1 MGGSAAKRAPIEWEI
16 GVPLVTNRRMLSQM
30 ALAFGLGAAIA
41 YLFVAIALAAQGAWK
56 SLAPLALGFA
66 GADVGFFL
74 LGLLIMLAVFG
85 NRMTMRFRVDGASVT
100 ATTVDRR
107 ARALNRVAIVAG
119 ALTGKANLA
128 GAGLIA
134 RSGEEV
140 ETGWP
145 GIRHAVFEPRR
156 RAIAL
161 RNRWRTVVVLY
172 CTAENYGA
180 VAELVRANLAAVPAA
195 SRPKAGSPIP
205 ALLAWTAGVIV
216 ASFPAFVLPYP
227 FTLDLLM
234 PMVML
239 AFAVTTVWLIP
250 LFGYVVMFCAAYLVF
265 EVVAIGAATRRNQFT
280 GRIYSGFETLDG
292 GEWAALGLFAVGIA
306 FLVWF
311 GIRAVRGRIPSALA
325 NDMAEMD
332 RRR

>member
-1 MGGSAAKRAPIEWEI
+1 MDGKTANCAPIEWEI
-16 GVPLVTNRRMLSQM
+16 GVPLVTNRRMLGQM

-41 YLFVAIALAAQGAWK
+41 YLFVAIALAAHGEWK

-66 GADVGFFL
+66 GAGVGFFL
-74 LGLLIMLAVFG
+74 LGVLIMLAVFG
-85 NRMTMRFRVDGASVT
+85 NRMTMRFRVDGAGVA
-100 ATTVDRR
+100 ATVIDRR
-107 ARALNRVAIVAG
+107 ARTLNRVAIVAG

-145 GIRHAVFEPRR
+145 GIRRAVYEPGR

-172 CTAENYGA
+172 CAPENYDA
-180 VAELVRANLAAVPAA
+180 VAAAVRANLAAVPEA
-195 SRPKAGSPIP
+195 SRPKGGSPIL
-205 ALLAWTAGVIV
+205 ALLGWTVGVIA

-239 AFAVTTVWLIP
+239 AFAVATVWLVP
-250 LFGYVVMFCAAYLVF
+250 LFGYVIMFCAAYLVF
-265 EVVAIGAATRRNQFT
+265 EVASTGIATRRNQFT
-280 GRIYSGFETLDG
+280 GRIYNGFETLDG
-292 GEWAALGLFAVGIA
+292 GEWVALGLFAAGIA

-311 GIRAVRGRIPSALA
+311 GVRAVRGRIPTALA
-325 NDMAEMD
+325 TDMAEMD
-332 RRR
+332 RRK